1 METIRVQPAAL
12 GLSEAVE
19 PILRSLPQWF
29 GIEEATQMYIRDAG
43 ANPTLLAMDSERD
56 DLPVGLLTL
65 WTHSPTAAE
74 IYVMAV
80 LPEYHRRGVGRLLQ
94 AAAEDHL
101 RAEGVRF
108 LQVKTLSDKHPD
120 EGYKKTRA
128 FYFAMGFTLL
138 EEFPDLWGEHN
149 PCWQLIKVL

>member
-1 METIRVQPAAL
+1 MNIEIQSPAL
-12 GLSEAVE
+12 GLSTTVE

-29 GIEEATQMYIRDAG
+29 GIEQANQMYIREAG
-43 ANPTLLAMDSERD
+43 ENPTLLAVDTERD
-56 DLPVGLLTL
+56 NLPVGFLTL
-65 WTHSPTAAE
+65 WHHSPTAAE

-80 LPEYHRRGVGRLLQ
+80 LPDYHRHGVGRLLQ
-94 AAAEDHL
+94 LATEEHL
-101 RAEGVRF
+101 RAEGVRY